1 MMTKSGFFIFVLIVL
16 TAMGFFVKLA
26 IETIKEEQGTP
37 EKREANME
45 QYVEKGLE

>member
-16 TAMGFFVKLA
+16 TAISFFVKLA
-26 IETIKEEQGTP
+26 IETVKEEQGVP
-37 EKREANME
+37 EQREVNME